1 MGQSIHT
8 VVALESLWSH
18 LLLFLLPWPWPP
30 LSTPLLAMPGMVD
43 MVVMLGMLG
52 MVDMLGITDMLP
64 VILLELLAPLD
75 MLLSPLVLLLPQLLV
90 SMLGLMIQLSHI
102 PVPIHLLNLMSMLR
116 SQLSLMLMSRSHLS
130 LMLMSGSLQNLT
142 LMSRFQLRYIHIE
155 PVAAYA
161 AAPAYAGY

>member
-18 LLLFLLPWPWPP
+18 LLLFLLSWPWPP
-30 LSTPLLAMPGMVD
+30 LSTPLLAMAGMVD

-52 MVDMLGITDMLP
+52 MVDMVGMLGITDMLP

-102 PVPIHLLNLMSMLR
+102 PVPIPLLNHMSMLR
-116 SQLSLMLMSRSHLS
+116 SQLSLMLMSRSP
-130 LMLMSGSLQNLT
+130 QNLT
-142 LMSRFQLRYIHIE
+142 FTRRSQLNNMLML
-155 PVAAYA
+155 
-161 AAPAYAGY
+161 